1 MVTNNGEPKPHP
13 LGTDAHDGSFEGSC
27 YLYAKHLVE
36 DHGYTEDDVA
46 PYKDGIYQ
54 SQWSA
59 LNTMHRKARL
69 LDN

>member
-1 MVTNNGEPKPHP
+1 MITNNGEPKPNP

-27 YLYAKHLVE
+27 WQYAEHLVK
-36 DHGYTEDDVA
+36 DHGYRESDVA

-59 LNTMHRKARL
+59 LNAMHRKARL
-69 LDN
+69 LDK